1 MKNFRDL
8 QVWQKAHELT
18 LQVYRLTGKFP
29 SHELYGLVSQVRRA
43 CVSIPAKLAEGC
55 CRQGDREFA
64 RFVQIAMASA
74 SEAEYLLLLS
84 GDLGYITASERETL
98 LANVEEVKRM
108 LASLLSKLN
117 TAH

>member
-1 MKNFRDL
+1 
-8 QVWQKAHELT
+8 
-18 LQVYRLTGKFP
+18 
-29 SHELYGLVSQVRRA
+29 
-43 CVSIPAKLAEGC
+43 
-55 CRQGDREFA
+55 
-64 RFVQIAMASA
+64 MASA